1 MNIYRRVVSLL
12 GALGLTMVL
21 ACPLAIAAPALQES
35 GDEIEEALRKL
46 ETEADS
52 VWEYMT
58 SVYDANHD
66 GEITFAEYARTKEAF
81 ERLDVDRSGTL
92 TREDFSRG
100 GAQGGGG
107 RRGAGRR
114 GGGRGREDRSGR
126 EGGEG
131 RAGREGRRSA
141 RARSPKVGASAPDFD
156 LLVLERYADPAD
168 AGEQE
173 AEGGEQKRPAQKP
186 AVDAETKKPDKVKL
200 SSFRGKRAVALVFG
214 SYT

>member
-1 MNIYRRVVSLL
+1 MMIHRRIVSLFC
-12 GALGLTMVL
+12 ALGLTLVF
-21 ACPLAIAAPALQES
+21 ACPLAIAAPALQER

-52 VWEYMT
+52 VWEYMR

-81 ERLDVDRSGTL
+81 ERLDVDRSGAL

-114 GGGRGREDRSGR
+114 GGGSGREGRSGR
-126 EGGEG
+126 EGGEVG
-131 RAGREGRRSA
+131 AGREGRRSA

-156 LLVLERYADPAD
+156 LLVLERHADPAE

-173 AEGGEQKRPAQKP
+173 SEGGEQKKPAQKP
-186 AVDAETKKPDKVKL
+186 ATDAETKKPDKVKL
-200 SSFRGKRAVALVFG
+200 SSFRGKRAVALIFG